1 MAGLTLI
8 TGGARSGKSRH
19 AQQLAE
25 SRPGELLYV
34 ATAGVGDNEMAAR
47 VELHRQARGSR
58 WQTLEEPVDLL
69 GSLPASASGKGAV
82 LLDCVTLWLTNML
95 FAYGEDRRRIMASVD
110 QFIDVLPALDA
121 PLFAVTNEV
130 GLGIVPENRLARL
143 FRDLAGETNQRL
155 AATADQVWIVVSGIP
170 LRVK

>member
-1 MAGLTLI
+1 M
-8 TGGARSGKSRH
+8 
-19 AQQLAE
+19 
-25 SRPGELLYV
+25 
-34 ATAGVGDNEMAAR
+34 
-47 VELHRQARGSR
+47 
-58 WQTLEEPVDLL
+58 
-69 GSLPASASGKGAV
+69 
-82 LLDCVTLWLTNML
+82 LLDCVTLWLTNMM
-95 FAYGEDRRRIMASVD
+95 FAYNEDRSRIMASVD
-110 QFIDVLPALDA
+110 ELIDMLPALDA